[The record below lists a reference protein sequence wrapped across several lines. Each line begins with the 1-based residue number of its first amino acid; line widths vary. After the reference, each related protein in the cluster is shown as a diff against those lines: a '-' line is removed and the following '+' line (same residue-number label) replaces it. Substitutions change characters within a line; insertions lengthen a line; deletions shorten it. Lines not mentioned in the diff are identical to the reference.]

1 MKISINTD
9 YILRAMYELA
19 SGCLDDPVSI
29 AVISKRQKIPKKFM
43 EQLVRRLKINGI
55 VKAIHGKY
63 GGYILVDKPENI
75 TMKQIIQA
83 AEGRINVHDCEE
95 RREETLCNNFDDC
108 TFKDFWADFNQHI
121 ESFLESYTLDNFI

>member
-29 AVISKRQKIPKKFM
+29 AVISKRQKIPRKFL
-43 EQLVRRLKINGI
+43 EQLFRRLKACGI

-63 GGYILVDKPENI
+63 GGYILVDKPKNI
-75 TMKQIIQA
+75 TMKKIIRA
-83 AEGRINVHDCEE
+83 AEGRVEVHNCEE
-95 RREETLCNNFDDC
+95 RRAETLCHNFEGC
-108 TFKDFWADFNQHI
+108 TFKNFWTDFNQHI
-121 ESFLESYTLDNFI
+121 ASFLESYTLDNFI